1 MFLNP
6 TTNFRFRNAAEFID
20 FVASGD
26 ANLYAFVSRSQP
38 WEDDTNPPAAVLSSK
53 EEREAWDDM
62 MLLRRIQPSDI
73 VPGIRRVPWETGTIY
88 QEFDDSIDLQEKNF
102 FIFTQPEGNVYLC
115 IDNNNGAPS
124 TSKPTHRDEN
134 VVEESDG
141 YKWKYMSTIS
151 VSLQNKFLLNDYVPY
166 EKNEEIVESATPETI
181 EHLRVDSS
189 GSGYPVNASIGNS
202 NEIPVFIEGNGAQ
215 VATATASISVI
226 QGTVASINLTNG
238 GNNYF
243 YGPGVEF
250 PVALRQVTTNG
261 TVQNAYGIATTNLD
275 GKVDSVRVVI
285 TGSGYRSGSVTL
297 VQSSGEGYAETNEN
311 GEIVN
316 AEMRIGRSGNDFFKS
331 TAVIVSESGSGGE
344 VVPIIS
350 PLGGFGVNQFKQLH
364 AHYALISLEVD
375 TTDVLALTTFN
386 EFRRIGL
393 ISNPLEYSS
402 DPLLDGGALD
412 SDGGNVYESDG
423 TLAGTPLS
431 NTTVDAK
438 HRIELSDSNSAF
450 EENETIVGETSGAIG
465 LNTVRFGSD
474 SLRFTID
481 DSFVS
486 TDDITFATGE
496 QVRGLSSGATA
507 TVSKFIRPDVE
518 KYSGDILHINNIEPI
533 IRNDD
538 QKILVTFVLKY

>member
-115 IDNNNGAPS
+115 IDNNNGAQS

-134 VVEESDG
+134 IVEESDG

-166 EKNEEIVESATPETI
+166 EENEEIIESATPGTI
-181 EHLRVDSS
+181 EHLRIDNP
-189 GSGYPVNASIGNS
+189 GSGYPVNASISNA

-226 QGTVASINLTNG
+226 QGEVASINLTDG
-238 GNNYF
+238 GNDYF

-250 PVALRQVTTNG
+250 PVSLRQVTPNG

-275 GKVDSVRVVI
+275 GEIDSVRVVI

-316 AEMRIGRSGNDFFKS
+316 AEMRIGRS
-331 TAVIVSESGSGGE
+331 T
-344 VVPIIS
+344 
-350 PLGGFGVNQFKQLH
+350 
-364 AHYALISLEVD
+364 
-375 TTDVLALTTFN
+375 
-386 EFRRIGL
+386 RM
-393 ISNPLEYSS
+393 
-402 DPLLDGGALD
+402 
-412 SDGGNVYESDG
+412 
-423 TLAGTPLS
+423 
-431 NTTVDAK
+431 
-438 HRIELSDSNSAF
+438 
-450 EENETIVGETSGAIG
+450 
-465 LNTVRFGSD
+465 VRS
-474 SLRFTID
+474 
-481 DSFVS
+481 
-486 TDDITFATGE
+486 
-496 QVRGLSSGATA
+496 
-507 TVSKFIRPDVE
+507 
-518 KYSGDILHINNIEPI
+518 
-533 IRNDD
+533 
-538 QKILVTFVLKY
+538 